1 MHFTSFCNYDQDLA
15 EQRIDKENQ
24 DKNLCIVLYIL
35 GPTARWSP
43 VFPHFLNR
51 RVSINLGY
59 WDWLWYPGLSPAS
72 GESRSSTTSSKG
84 DLYISHFQGQLPATP
99 TNNRLKV
106 ASRKQRLHWPTNFS
120 FFVTGKFHYRI

>member
-51 RVSINLGY
+51 RVSMNLGY
-59 WDWLWYPGLSPAS
+59 WDWLWSPGLPPAS

-84 DLYISHFQGQLPATP
+84 RFIYFTFSGATSGNP
-99 TNNRLKV
+99 
-106 ASRKQRLHWPTNFS
+106 
-120 FFVTGKFHYRI
+120 YE